1 MTKTSDN
8 QQAGPSHDSAHDDA
22 NKGSGASGGVFYVTT
37 PIYYVNDKP
46 HLGHV
51 YTTMVADVVARY
63 HRLRGDDTFF
73 LTGVDEHSAKVVDK
87 AAEMGLST
95 EAWAEQNAGAFRATF
110 EKLEMTNDDFVR
122 TSSDL
127 HKTKVT
133 EYVTALIASGD
144 VYEGEY
150 EGWYDAGQEEY
161 VPENK
166 AKESDYK
173 SPVNG
178 KPLVKKTE
186 KNYFFRLSN
195 YVEPLLEHFR
205 DHSTFV
211 QPDARRNEIVNRIKE
226 ANDVPISR
234 TGTGGWGI
242 PVPGAP
248 EQSIYVWIDALF
260 NYLTYVDTPERRH
273 YWTDGEGVT
282 HFIAKD
288 ILWFHAAIW
297 PAMLMAL
304 AKCENYGWVN
314 LPKQIYSHSYW
325 VSESGEKMSKSLG
338 NFLDPQAI
346 DNYVSEFGLDALRYF
361 LATRGPLGTTDSA
374 FSPDLFI
381 EVYNA
386 DLANTF
392 GNSCS
397 RVSNMIGKY
406 FRGVCPE
413 VSPQSRRDAEGQS
426 GDINHNLIDYHPE
439 ESKKEYSERNNE
451 HYMKLLDIAQLYGM
465 KSMKLELAA
474 GTALKLVVS
483 IDKYIEETAPF
494 KLAKDREANKEEVGT
509 ILYNCAEALR
519 IASVLLWPFIPDACE
534 EFWKRIGC
542 DYAEQME
549 ATSGGGGKGN
559 LAEWVQWGQLK
570 PGTPIEKG
578 DALFPR
584 YQVEKK

>member
-1 MTKTSDN
+1 MPET
-8 QQAGPSHDSAHDDA
+8 
-22 NKGSGASGGVFYVTT
+22 FYVTT

-51 YTTMVADVVARY
+51 YTTMVADVVARH

-95 EAWAEQNAGAFRATF
+95 EAWAEQNAGAFKATF
-110 EKLEMTNDDFVR
+110 EKLEMTHDDFVR
-122 TSSDL
+122 TSSAH
-127 HKTKVT
+127 HKAKVT
-133 EYVTALIASGD
+133 EYVAALLKSGD

-166 AKESDYK
+166 AKDQDYK
-173 SPVNG
+173 SEVNG

-195 YVEPLLEHFR
+195 YVPALLEHFE
-205 DHSTFV
+205 TNPGFV

-226 ANDVPISR
+226 AQDVPISR

-242 PVPGAP
+242 PVPGDE

-260 NYLTYVDTPERRH
+260 NYLTYVDTPDRRH
-273 YWTDGEGVT
+273 YWQSGAV

-288 ILWFHAAIW
+288 ILWFHASVW

-304 AKCENYGWVN
+304 SKIDGYGWVN
-314 LPKQIYSHSYW
+314 LPKMVYSHSYW
-325 VSESGEKMSKSLG
+325 ISDSGEKMSKSLG
-338 NFLDPQAI
+338 NFLDPEAI
-346 DNYVSEFGLDALRYF
+346 DRCVGTFGLDALRYF

-374 FSPDLFI
+374 FSAELFA
-381 EVYNA
+381 ETYNA

-392 GNSCS
+392 GNSAS
-397 RVSNMIGKY
+397 RVTNMIGKY
-406 FRGVCPE
+406 FDGVLPGPHAAQQRAVDVGGSDAVERLHLEAAGQRGLKVVREEVDSYIEQTRPFTMAKEPEKMPE
-413 VSPQSRRDAEGQS
+413 VG
-426 GDINHNLIDYHPE
+426 G
-439 ESKKEYSERNNE
+439 
-451 HYMKLLDIAQLYGM
+451 
-465 KSMKLELAA
+465 
-474 GTALKLVVS
+474 V
-483 IDKYIEETAPF
+483 
-494 KLAKDREANKEEVGT
+494 
-509 ILYNCAEALR
+509 LYNCTEALR

-534 EFWKRIGC
+534 AFWQRIGC
-542 DYAEQME
+542 DYAAQMK
-549 ATSGGGGKGN
+549 ANGGKGR
-559 LAEWVQWGQLK
+559 LDEWVAWGRLK
-570 PGTPIEKG
+570 PGSAIEKG

-584 YQVEKK
+584 YVAPKA

>member
-1 MTKTSDN
+1 MASPSDT
-8 QQAGPSHDSAHDDA
+8 
-22 NKGSGASGGVFYVTT
+22 FYVTT

-95 EAWAEQNAGAFRATF
+95 EDWAEQNAGAFKGTF
-110 EKLEMTNDDFVR
+110 EKLEMTHDDFVR
-122 TSSDL
+122 TSSDH
-127 HKTKVT
+127 HKAKVT
-133 EYVTALIASGD
+133 EYVAALLKSGD
-144 VYEGEY
+144 VYEGQY

-166 AKESDYK
+166 AKDNDYK
-173 SPVNG
+173 SEVNG

-195 YVEPLLEHFR
+195 YVPALLAHFEANPG
-205 DHSTFV
+205 FV

-226 ANDVPISR
+226 AQDVPISR

-242 PVPGAP
+242 PVPGDE

-273 YWTDGEGVT
+273 YWQSGAT

-288 ILWFHAAIW
+288 ILWFHASVW

-304 AKCENYGWVN
+304 SKIDGYAWVN
-314 LPKQIYSHSYW
+314 LPAQIYSHSYW
-325 VSESGEKMSKSLG
+325 ISDSGEKMSKSLG
-338 NFLDPQAI
+338 NFLDPEAI
-346 DNYVSEFGLDALRYF
+346 DRCVDTFGLDALRYF

-374 FSPDLFI
+374 FSAELFA
-381 EVYNA
+381 ETYNA

-392 GNSCS
+392 GNSAS
-397 RVSNMIGKY
+397 RVTNMIGKY
-406 FRGVCPE
+406 FDGVLPEPHAAQERSVAASAGEAFDRLNLEAAGQAGLKVVREEVDSYIEQTRPFTMAKEPEKMPE
-413 VSPQSRRDAEGQS
+413 VG
-426 GDINHNLIDYHPE
+426 G
-439 ESKKEYSERNNE
+439 
-451 HYMKLLDIAQLYGM
+451 
-465 KSMKLELAA
+465 
-474 GTALKLVVS
+474 V
-483 IDKYIEETAPF
+483 
-494 KLAKDREANKEEVGT
+494 
-509 ILYNCAEALR
+509 LYNCAEALR

-534 EFWKRIGC
+534 AFWSRIGC
-542 DYAEQME
+542 DYAEQMK
-549 ATSGGGGKGN
+549 ANGGKGK
-559 LAEWVQWGQLK
+559 LDEWLGWGQLA
-570 PGTPIEKG
+570 PGTSIEKG
-578 DALFPR
+578 EALFPR
-584 YQVEKK
+584 YVAPKA